1 METQRRPPRPL
12 DANEQFVFDC
22 SHSCILLADATL
34 TKFEFWDVGT
44 ELTSH
49 LAEKILDKG
58 LTFAGLVGIGFDGS
72 PRTRLTVELDS
83 DVIDRLAIV
92 FRTGVI
98 AGCADP
104 LERLWLLQDIRSVN

>member
-1 METQRRPPRPL
+1 MNTHIPPRPL

-34 TKFEFWDVGT
+34 TRFEFCEIAHTIPQDLK
-44 ELTSH
+44 ERII
-49 LAEKILDKG
+49 AKG
-58 LTFAGLVGIGFDGS
+58 LRFVGLVGIGRDGS

-92 FRTGVI
+92 FRTRVI
-98 AGCADP
+98 AACADP